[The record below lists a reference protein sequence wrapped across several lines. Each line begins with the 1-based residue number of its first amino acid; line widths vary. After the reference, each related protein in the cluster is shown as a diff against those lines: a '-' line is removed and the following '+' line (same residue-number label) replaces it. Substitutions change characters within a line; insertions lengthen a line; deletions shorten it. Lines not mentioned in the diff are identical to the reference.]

1 MNLQQIKDTLGIPAL
16 SLNTAKDKDDKPT
29 DWMRHW
35 DNDRRI
41 AVSIHKDT
49 VQSLQ
54 KGEELNLG
62 LQTEERE
69 GAKGKYTAKR
79 IVAYTPAEVTL

>member
-1 MNLQQIKDTLGIPAL
+1 MNLQQIKDALGIPAL
-16 SLNTAKDKDDKPT
+16 SLNTAKDKNDQPT

-35 DNDRRI
+35 DNDNRV

-49 VQSLQ
+49 VKAIQEKQ
-54 KGEELNLG
+54 EVTLG
-62 LQTEERE
+62 LQTETRT
-69 GAKGKYTAKR
+69 GSKGEYTAKR